1 MAKSGAAEGGGASRS
16 IAAAMRSIGSRAAEL
31 DRDLRP
37 AVDLALDLDLRMGC
51 LRSDCS
57 LRA

>member
-1 MAKSGAAEGGGASRS
+1 
-16 IAAAMRSIGSRAAEL
+16 MRSIGSRTAEL
-31 DRDLRP
+31 DCALRP
-37 AVDLALDLDLRMGC
+37 DVDFALDLDLRMGC